1 MSARMEER
9 VERGRLAKRQIPLLR
24 PRADRE
30 VSESER
36 NSREPH
42 CREKLLTRRRV
53 PVPQTDTGR
62 RGENPK
68 VRGKTLVKELGK
80 MHP

>member
-1 MSARMEER
+1 MRARMEER
-9 VERGRLAKRQIPLLR
+9 VERGRQAERQIPLLR
-24 PRADRE
+24 LRADRE
-30 VSESER
+30 ASESEPKA
-36 NSREPH
+36 REPH

-80 MHP
+80 MYP

>member
-1 MSARMEER
+1 MRARMEER
-9 VERGRLAKRQIPLLR
+9 VERGRQAERQIPLLR
-24 PRADRE
+24 LRADRQA
-30 VSESER
+30 SESEPKA
-36 NSREPH
+36 SGPH